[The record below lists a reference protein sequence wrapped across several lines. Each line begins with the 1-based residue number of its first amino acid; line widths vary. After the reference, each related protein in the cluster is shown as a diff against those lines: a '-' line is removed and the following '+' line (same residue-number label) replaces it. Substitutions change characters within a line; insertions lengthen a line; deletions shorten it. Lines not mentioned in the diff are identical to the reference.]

1 MICDE
6 AFRTEIAGRAAS
18 RGEDRVALGCRLDP
32 WQHVAGRI
40 ERPWRRRMAA
50 ALLGFPRRRIV
61 CGEIGDAPAGDGRP
75 AARAGSL
82 SKRAFPTAH
91 RRRSGARSN
100 RGANGR
106 TA

>member
-40 ERPWRRRMAA
+40 ERPWASPNGRGLA
-50 ALLGFPRRRIV
+50 GFP
-61 CGEIGDAPAGDGRP
+61 
-75 AARAGSL
+75 
-82 SKRAFPTAH
+82 
-91 RRRSGARSN
+91 
-100 RGANGR
+100 
-106 TA
+106 